1 MFTFVELFSSSGRN
15 RSHGVNML
23 VEVVNLNTCCKQSK
37 NPTIAWSNLDE
48 IKKETIKMVL
58 LKTLSRKNI

>member
-1 MFTFVELFSSSGRN
+1 VRSMFTFAELFSSSGRN

-37 NPTIAWSNLDE
+37 NPTIA
-48 IKKETIKMVL
+48 
-58 LKTLSRKNI
+58 